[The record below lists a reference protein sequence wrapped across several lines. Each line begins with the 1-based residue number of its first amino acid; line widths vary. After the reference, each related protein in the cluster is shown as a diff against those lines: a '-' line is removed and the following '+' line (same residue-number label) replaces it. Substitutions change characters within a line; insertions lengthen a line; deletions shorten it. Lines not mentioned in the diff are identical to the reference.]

1 MGAGPREEGEGC
13 LSLSVGEE
21 RGKWNGMMPEE
32 EHVALPACPACAVP
46 RESSVR
52 VRVGVVLDYLS
63 SFPRAPFAF
72 TALAGGHFCCPTQ
85 LAARFAGQVRP
96 STRLLLVV
104 PDYLL
109 LFFLSFFTAGWL
121 ADEYVG

>member
-1 MGAGPREEGEGC
+1 
-13 LSLSVGEE
+13 
-21 RGKWNGMMPEE
+21 MMP
-32 EHVALPACPACAVP
+32 EHVALPC
-46 RESSVR
+46 VR
-52 VRVGVVLDYLS
+52 RPERVISQSEEEGS
-63 SFPRAPFAF
+63 GRRARAPHGPTPLSPCSFRF

-85 LAARFAGQVRP
+85 LAACFACQVRP